1 MLKKW
6 LVLILFFL
14 PSLVFLL
21 PCVRIP
27 VAEGPKEDLDLTPLI
42 VAEVS
47 VFDIPEVGE
56 VGLFLSIVGGEIAVI
71 PIGVADKN
79 RVMINPLQIDTR
91 VEVVVNREKTPIQT
105 VTSATIYTKVEDEI
119 LSFPLPPDTRKVILK
134 EPNFGLY
141 IHPEFLIGLGYN
153 FDSVGIGIGVNWL
166 NLGKYNQEGFRF
178 LSPRIGV
185 QKIENPQLFIG
196 VDLVG
201 YRYKNV
207 YLGMGGQTNFM
218 SFSPSVYLGIVF

>member
-6 LVLILFFL
+6 LVIILFFL

-21 PCVRIP
+21 PCVGIP
-27 VAEGPKEDLDLTPLI
+27 VAEGPKEDLDLSPLI
-42 VAEVS
+42 FAEAS
-47 VFDIPEVGE
+47 IFDIPEAGE
-56 VGLFLSIVGGEIAVI
+56 VGIFLSIVGDETTVI

-79 RVMINPLQIDTR
+79 RVSINPLQIDTR
-91 VEVVVNREKTPIQT
+91 VEVVVDRDKNPVKTIAST
-105 VTSATIYTKVEDEI
+105 TIYTKEEDEI
-119 LSFPLPPDTRKVILK
+119 LSFPLPPEGRKVILK

-153 FDSVGIGIGVNWL
+153 FDSVGIGLGISWL
-166 NLGKYNQEGFRF
+166 NLGKYNKEGFRF
-178 LSPRIGV
+178 FSPRIGV

-207 YLGMGGQTNFM
+207 YLGIGGQTNFM
-218 SFSPSVYLGIVF
+218 SFSPSIHLGIVF